1 MNNST
6 SITNSKQQH
15 KNSRFISKK
24 SIKEFNITQDEI
36 PLTMREFVEDDYTNF
51 IERNIKVVKRF
62 NDINKIVYLSKIKY
76 NLEN

>member
-1 MNNST
+1 MS
-6 SITNSKQQH
+6 
-15 KNSRFISKK
+15 
-24 SIKEFNITQDEI
+24 QDEI
-36 PLTMREFVEDDYTNF
+36 PATMREFIEDDYTNF